1 MFANFDYVK
10 HPNKWFEEHK
20 EYYDK
25 ICMESEKKRKK
36 LKLVKDGRFVY
47 AASPFQSFVGDCESC
62 SHYMRSPYD
71 FVEGGDC
78 LLHHVS
84 VGYGFICKDNDSEEN
99 IGWKEFER
107 IKHEST

>member
-1 MFANFDYVK
+1 MFARFKDLNNYFD
-10 HPNKWFEEHK
+10 EHK
-20 EYYDK
+20 ELIDSLHK
-25 ICMESEKKRKK
+25 QSQNRKQMIH
-36 LKLVKDGRFVY
+36 LVKEDRFLY
-47 AASPFQSFVGDCESC
+47 AARPFESFIGDCESC
-62 SHYMRSPYD
+62 SHYMKSPYD

-107 IKHEST
+107 IKNEST